1 MQDNLLVGHRDRAK
15 EKLIKSKPS
24 TLSDYELVELILFH
38 SIPRKDVKPLAK
50 KLLKNFGNIGNIVN
64 ATKQKLEQIHG
75 IGKSTIVLLKLFQ
88 YVIQEVTKEQ
98 ILDRPVIGSW
108 DKLITY
114 LRSNIGYKTTENFH
128 TLFLNSKNIL
138 ITDES
143 HDYGTVNSI
152 GVYPREI
159 VKSALY
165 HDASSVILV
174 HNHPSGITKPSKAD
188 IKLTELILDA
198 LTTVG
203 ITLIDHVIISSNSY
217 FSFKANKLL

>member
-1 MQDNLLVGHRDRAK
+1 MENDLLVGHRDRAK
-15 EKLIKSKPS
+15 EKFIKSKASP
-24 TLSDYELVELILFH
+24 LNDYELIELALFY

-50 KLLKNFGNIGNIVN
+50 KLLKQFGSVGNVIH
-64 ATKQKLEQIHG
+64 APLQKLEQISG
-75 IGKSTIVLLKLFQ
+75 IGKSTTVLFKLLQ
-88 YVIQEVTKEQ
+88 SIIREVTKEQ
-98 ILDRPVIGSW
+98 ISGKPVIGSW

-114 LRSNIGYKTTENFH
+114 LRANIGYKTTENFH
-128 TLFLNSKNIL
+128 ALFLNSKNIL
-138 ITDES
+138 IEDET

-165 HDASSVILV
+165 HDAISVILV
-174 HNHPSGITKPSKAD
+174 HNHPSGVTKPSKSD
-188 IKLTELILDA
+188 IILTDSILKA
-198 LTTVG
+198 LTSVG